1 MAIQHSN
8 CATMGSEGGVETP
21 RPREEGETPVE
32 LGGTGRGLMSDI
44 KLEEASEEEL
54 AQRSGWDL
62 WTF

>member
-1 MAIQHSN
+1 M
-8 CATMGSEGGVETP
+8 ETP